1 LLSNTSRYAVRLLGF
16 LVAHS
21 DERVPVPQ
29 IAEATVTPA
38 NYVSKIL
45 NAMRKH
51 GLVVSERG
59 WGGGFQLAPGVLD
72 RPIRDVVVLFDG
84 VEKTNRTDCGFGLPK
99 CNPANPCPLHVY
111 WSRVQETVQIMLDEV
126 KVRDLAGS
134 RV

>member
-84 VEKTNRTDCGFGLPK
+84 VEKTNRPNATQRT
-99 CNPANPCPLHVY
+99 
-111 WSRVQETVQIMLDEV
+111 RVRSTSIGPGC
-126 KVRDLAGS
+126 R
-134 RV
+134 RRCR